1 MSKPR
6 EQDAIITLINSNPL
20 TRDEMVAYLK
30 EVETIPHEDRCF
42 ETHAIAGFT
51 VFQDEPDKTT
61 SIMFRME
68 AIARMIERGLLPGW
82 SEPPD
87 SSDGPWSVR
96 EALFAAVGVTPVL
109 LNKDGKVVFNKDSL
123 LKAVFQLG
131 KNKPGDN
138 G

>member
-1 MSKPR
+1 MGKSR
-6 EQDAIITLINSNPL
+6 EQDPIITLINSNPL

-30 EVETIPHEDRCF
+30 EVETTPREDRCF
-42 ETHAIAGFT
+42 ETNAIAGFT
-51 VFQDEPDKTT
+51 VFQEPDKTT

-68 AIARMIERGLLPGW
+68 AIARMIEQGLLPGW

-87 SSDGPWSVR
+87 NPDGPWSVR

-109 LNKDGKVVFNKDSL
+109 LNKDGKVVFDKDSL
-123 LKAVFQLG
+123 LKTVFQLG
-131 KNKPGDN
+131 KNKPEDN